1 MEREEQERQRQKEE
15 DERRR
20 KRESEKRIKRL
31 LEAAF
36 DGDNDEI
43 LTTFDEVFQDAKEWL
58 IQKGTP
64 LPIAMALASRQQEK
78 LVHSTDANG
87 NTPLSEAA
95 SGGHGNSIRLLIE
108 KGADPNT
115 KGQFDRTPLYRAAF
129 AGHIEAVQILLRHGA
144 DPRLYASDGTTPQ
157 QIASVPGIEAI
168 LQEWDCSQTDI
179 LLEKMQIERERQI
192 REDKEHQEK
201 EANRLEEKQKQALK
215 ENESKQKQLAKAYE
229 ELNKR
234 IYEHDKCMAD
244 GTMKS
249 DVTLEAIHEAEVT
262 LEEAKLQAEE
272 AQRKL
277 DDVLLITVGT

>member
-1 MEREEQERQRQKEE
+1 VK
-15 DERRR
+15 
-20 KRESEKRIKRL
+20 
-31 LEAAF
+31 
-36 DGDNDEI
+36 
-43 LTTFDEVFQDAKEWL
+43 
-58 IQKGTP
+58 
-64 LPIAMALASRQQEK
+64 
-78 LVHSTDANG
+78 
-87 NTPLSEAA
+87 
-95 SGGHGNSIRLLIE
+95 
-108 KGADPNT
+108 
-115 KGQFDRTPLYRAAF
+115 
-129 AGHIEAVQILLRHGA
+129 ILLRHGA

-249 DVTLEAIHEAEVT
+249 DVTLEVNADEGIYHISIHA
-262 LEEAKLQAEE
+262 
-272 AQRKL
+272 
-277 DDVLLITVGT
+277 